1 MRVKIQNKLQPS
13 EHQAHSVILEDDA
26 GNPIFV
32 ALQLDDQ
39 IVYAEAGEPD
49 FHAMLKALGVDK
61 TVVVTEIQPKPIQ
74 NMLWTP

>member
-1 MRVKIQNKLQPS
+1 VKVKLQHKLQPS
-13 EHQAHSVILEDDA
+13 EHQAHSVIIEDHA

-39 IVYAEAGEPD
+39 IIYSEAGEPD

-61 TVVVTEIQPKPIQ
+61 TVVVNEIQPKPIQ

>member
-1 MRVKIQNKLQPS
+1 MRVKIQKSLQPI
-13 EHQAHSVILEDDA
+13 EHEAHSVIIEDRA

-39 IVYAEAGEPD
+39 IIYAEAGEPD
-49 FHAMLKALGVDK
+49 FYAMLKALGVDK
-61 TVVVTEIQPKPIQ
+61 TVVVNELQPKPIQ